1 MKDKRLRLSS
11 LHNPAP
17 LLPVEFATHDLL
29 VKGGFVRFN
38 ISPCLTC
45 AKLKVFFGFSL
56 RSQKETKATNTQKQK
71 KTFVFFL
78 LFTIL

>member
-38 ISPCLTC
+38 ISPRLTC
-45 AKLKVFFGFSL
+45 AKLNLLL
-56 RSQKETKATNTQKQK
+56 RLHDPRFPELAQPLAHIFNA
-71 KTFVFFL
+71 FVVDM
-78 LFTIL
+78 